1 VLTSQK
7 ALTILFEAGT
17 GQLVEL
23 DRYEKPRIRKKRSG
37 GFTAYQRYDLLDI
50 LLLKD
55 NISNVGSAGNV
66 GTE

>member
-23 DRYEKPRIRKKRSG
+23 DRYKPRIRKKRSG